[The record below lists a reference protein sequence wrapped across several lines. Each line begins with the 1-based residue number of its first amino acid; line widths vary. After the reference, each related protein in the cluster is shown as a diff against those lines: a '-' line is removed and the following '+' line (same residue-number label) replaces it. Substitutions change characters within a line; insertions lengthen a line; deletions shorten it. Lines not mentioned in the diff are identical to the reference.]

1 MLTETKSRG
10 AFLKTGNN
18 VKKVLVVDDEK
29 DITMLL
35 SARLSALGHKTVEA
49 HTLEMAVEKAKNLDP
64 DVVFLDLKLP
74 DGIGFSI
81 IDKLREINSA
91 IKIVIVSAHDGKEER
106 DEAENKE
113 VDFFID
119 KPLTK
124 SKFQAA
130 VREVR
135 LAGNIASNE

>member
-10 AFLKTGNN
+10 SFLKTGNN
-18 VKKVLVVDDEK
+18 RKKVLVVDDEK

-35 SARLSALGHKTVEA
+35 SARLTALGHETIEA
-49 HTLEMAVEKAKNLDP
+49 HTLEMAVEKAKKMSP

-81 IDKLREINSA
+81 IEKLREINNEV
-91 IKIVIVSAHDGKEER
+91 KVVIVSAHDGAQER
-106 DEAENKE
+106 DEAEQKE

-130 VREVR
+130 VREVQ
-135 LAGNIASNE
+135 LAGNIAD